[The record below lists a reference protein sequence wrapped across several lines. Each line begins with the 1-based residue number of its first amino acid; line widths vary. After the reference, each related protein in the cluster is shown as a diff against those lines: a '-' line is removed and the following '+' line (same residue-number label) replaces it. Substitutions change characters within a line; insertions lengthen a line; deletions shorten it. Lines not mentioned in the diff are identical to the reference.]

1 MRIFGLLLVL
11 GLAACV
17 GDIYQP
23 AASPRGVGWR
33 QAQIEPDRYR
43 ITFTGAS
50 TTDVST
56 VQDLALLRAAELTLN
71 KGRTWFRVV
80 SSDVVSEEMRRGG
93 SVLMPYRTLGGF
105 LIIEEYDNGR
115 IVATLEIVLGQ
126 GAKPEGDAH
135 VYDAQVVANTI
146 RARMK

>member
-11 GLAACV
+11 GLVACV

-33 QAQIEPDRYR
+33 DTQIEPDRYR
-43 ITFTGAS
+43 ITFTGTS
-50 TTDVST
+50 STDVAT

-71 KGRTWFRVV
+71 RGRTWFRVV
-80 SSDVVSEEMRRGG
+80 SSDVVAQDMRRSGR
-93 SVLMPYRTLGGF
+93 VLMPYRTFGGF
-105 LIIEEYDNGR
+105 LIIEDYDNGR

-126 GAKPEGDAH
+126 GPKPEGDAR

>member
-1 MRIFGLLLVL
+1 MRILGLLLAL
-11 GLAACV
+11 GLVACA

-23 AASPRGVGWR
+23 ASSPRGVGWR
-33 QAQIEPDRYR
+33 EAQIEPDRYR
-43 ITFTGAS
+43 ITFTS
-50 TTDVST
+50 SSDVAT

-80 SSDVVSEEMRRGG
+80 SSDVVTEDMRRGG
-93 SVLMPYRTLGGF
+93 TVLMPYRTFGGY
-105 LIIEEYDNGR
+105 LIIEEYGNGR

-126 GAKPEGDAH
+126 GPKPEGDPH